1 MQFQRLYRIAVRLTS
16 LLKAGEAMQKL
27 LLKAG
32 ASGREIWITRTTR
45 RRAALAPEFCQ
56 RQLRKFRRAK
66 KVFLVA
72 LVMDGQL
79 FAGVHAI
86 LWIAHDFLPDF
97 RGTRLFAAALGHRCE
112 VTAGLGTEFGRQSRI
127 QSLRTRGMRALG
139 VATALQKS

>member
-16 LLKAGEAMQKL
+16 LLKTGEAMQKL
-27 LLKAG
+27 LLQAR
-32 ASGREIWITRTTR
+32 ASRREIWIMRTTR

-79 FAGVHAI
+79 FAGVHAV
-86 LWIAHDFLPDF
+86 LGIANDFLPDF
-97 RGTRLFAAALGHRCE
+97 RRSRMFAAALGHQRE
-112 VTAGLGTEFGRQSRI
+112 IA
-127 QSLRTRGMRALG
+127 
-139 VATALQKS
+139 